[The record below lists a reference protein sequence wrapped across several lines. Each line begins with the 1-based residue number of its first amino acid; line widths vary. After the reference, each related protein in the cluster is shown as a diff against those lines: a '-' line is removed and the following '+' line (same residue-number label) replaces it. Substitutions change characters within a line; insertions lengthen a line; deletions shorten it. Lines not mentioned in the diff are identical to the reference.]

1 METGNLPTIFILGAQ
16 KGGSSSLFE
25 FMREHPQLCGARKK
39 EPQFFSQLT
48 GIIQFNQ
55 NKMILI
61 FYSRI
66 CSW

>member
-1 METGNLPTIFILGAQ
+1 MGTGNLPLIFILGAQ

-48 GIIQFNQ
+48 GI
-55 NKMILI
+55 
-61 FYSRI
+61 
-66 CSW
+66 